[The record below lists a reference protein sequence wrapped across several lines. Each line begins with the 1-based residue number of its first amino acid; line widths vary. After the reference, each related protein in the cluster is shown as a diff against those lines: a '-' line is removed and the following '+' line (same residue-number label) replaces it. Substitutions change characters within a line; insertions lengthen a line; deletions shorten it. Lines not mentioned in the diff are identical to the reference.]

1 MQIVFRRK
9 FFSTLRCTF
18 QIFFLLLLMVGGVFA
33 QRGATTIPR
42 NLAQLTAQSE
52 TIVRGRI
59 VSAKVEPHPEF
70 SSLQTVVVTIAV
82 SEALKG
88 DPGQT
93 FTFRQFIWDPR
104 DKLDAAGYRKGD
116 ELLLLM
122 NPPTK
127 YGLSSPAGLGQGR
140 FLIRHDASG
149 KTIALNEM
157 GNQGLFRGIAP
168 ELSKRNVQLTPRL
181 SKIVAQPRTGPLELD
196 DLRGLIRSLVQEKAQ

>member
-1 MQIVFRRK
+1 MKILCK
-9 FFSTLRCTF
+9 SDHSSGKSTLHVC
-18 QIFFLLLLMVGGVFA
+18 LLLVLMVSSGLA
-33 QRGATTIPR
+33 QRGAVTLPR
-42 NLAQLTAQSE
+42 NLAELTAQSE
-52 TIVRGRI
+52 TIFRGRI

-70 SSLQTVVVTIAV
+70 AGLQTVVVTIAV

-149 KTIALNEM
+149 KTVALNEM

-168 ELSKRNVQLTPRL
+168 ELSKRSVQLSPRL
-181 SKIVAQPRTGPLELD
+181 SKIVAQPGAGPLELD
-196 DLRGLIRSLVQEKAQ
+196 DLRGLIRSFVQGKAQ